1 MLVDSSLGAC
11 MHNKGKYM
19 NGSSLDPDVY
29 GAVDDHVGATHKQR
43 KNASLRRAILRLNT
57 TMMMMMMMMMM
68 IMIMMM
74 MVILP
79 RQARDKHRKR

>member
-19 NGSSLDPDVY
+19 NASSLDPDVY

-43 KNASLRRAILRLNT
+43 KKRLSWESNFD
-57 TMMMMMMMMMM
+57 
-68 IMIMMM
+68 I
-74 MVILP
+74 
-79 RQARDKHRKR
+79 